1 MEDDD
6 RNVSRDDR
14 AIKSGVRL
22 IGGAATRNG
31 CAQFALVST
40 RCGVNSIFDTM
51 EMRLKWIVK
60 SRGYNLWGKKGN
72 SIRPFRDLSLLLIQ
86 LDYAAPPT
94 DRPCPPQD
102 SRVEG
107 YRTPFRFDLV
117 SPQRETCARL
127 KILQRRVEGIGG
139 GSENFIRC
147 SALPPSVR
155 KRPQQWKNEN
165 GPSVPFLFWRNRKN
179 PTSEN

>member
-1 MEDDD
+1 MKDDD
-6 RNVSRDDR
+6 RDVSRDDR

-22 IGGAATRNG
+22 IGEAATRNG

-72 SIRPFRDLSLLLIQ
+72 SIRPFRDLSLPLIQ

-94 DRPCPPQD
+94 DRPCPQD

-117 SPQRETCARL
+117 SPQRETCTLENFTTSGRGNR
-127 KILQRRVEGIGG
+127 RRVRKFY
-139 GSENFIRC
+139 SMLC
-147 SALPPSVR
+147 SPPKCAETAAAVE
-155 KRPQQWKNEN
+155 K
-165 GPSVPFLFWRNRKN
+165 
-179 PTSEN
+179 

>member
-6 RNVSRDDR
+6 RDVSRDDR
-14 AIKSGVRL
+14 AIKSGRP
-22 IGGAATRNG
+22 IDWRGSDAERM
-31 CAQFALVST
+31 CT

-72 SIRPFRDLSLLLIQ
+72 SIRPFRDLSLPLIQ

-117 SPQRETCARL
+117 SPQRETCTLENFTTSGRGNR
-127 KILQRRVEGIGG
+127 RRVRKFY
-139 GSENFIRC
+139 SMLC
-147 SALPPSVR
+147 SPPKCAETAAAVE
-155 KRPQQWKNEN
+155 K
-165 GPSVPFLFWRNRKN
+165 
-179 PTSEN
+179 